1 MQPPKIF
8 VQDDFFE
15 HNFLKKIQQE
25 LVTTEFKS
33 RYNDLSI
40 NDKKSLS
47 PYQRTYH
54 HVDLAQNTKVVQEV
68 KVKIKDYFNIGNIQK
83 MLSYYFLS
91 FQNTPPIPHQDT
103 GLYNCLIYLLGDTLI
118 NNGTGFYEKK
128 GDEHILHTHIGFK
141 ENRAIFFS
149 SKICHSPLQ
158 FAGGSTPR
166 YVMANFINKIDE

>member
-83 MLSYYFLS
+83 MLFKFSKHTT
-91 FQNTPPIPHQDT
+91 NT
-103 GLYNCLIYLLGDTLI
+103 
-118 NNGTGFYEKK
+118 
-128 GDEHILHTHIGFK
+128 
-141 ENRAIFFS
+141 S
-149 SKICHSPLQ
+149 S
-158 FAGGSTPR
+158 R
-166 YVMANFINKIDE
+166 YRFI